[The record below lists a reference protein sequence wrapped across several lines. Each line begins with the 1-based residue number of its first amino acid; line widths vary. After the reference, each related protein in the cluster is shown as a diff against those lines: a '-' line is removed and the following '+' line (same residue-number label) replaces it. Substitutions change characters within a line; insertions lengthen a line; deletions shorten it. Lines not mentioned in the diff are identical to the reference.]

1 MSINRIS
8 PEETKELLDGDEGQV
23 YIDVRTVDE
32 YEAAHIPGTK
42 NIPVMERGPGGMTPN
57 PNFVGVVE
65 ANFAKDAKIIT
76 GCLRGGRSMR
86 AAQMLIASG
95 FTDVTDMR
103 GGFDGEM
110 APGGAIAYDG
120 WSRRGLPVSSE
131 SEPKNRYE
139 ELAKKASE

>member
-8 PEETKELLDGDEGQV
+8 PEETKELLDSDAEYI

-32 YEAAHIPGTK
+32 FEAGHVPGSK
-42 NIPVMERGPGGMTPN
+42 NLPVLERGPAGMAPN
-57 PNFVGVVE
+57 SNFVAVAE

-86 AAQMLIASG
+86 AAQMLVASG
-95 FTDVTDMR
+95 YSNVADMR

-110 APGGAIAYDG
+110 APGGGIAYDG
-120 WSRRGLPVSSE
+120 WARRGLPVSTENTAEGS
-131 SEPKNRYE
+131 YE
-139 ELAKKASE
+139 ELAKKG